1 MESWI
6 EQLLP
11 IIEEYRGGAVSFAN
25 DENEPLDGDE
35 VDDLCKII
43 KTNMK
48 ILDLKPL
55 NGQKSFGGKA
65 QVILVGNIIQLRS
78 FETIVAEY
86 NTKED
91 IVNVFDWFS
100 STTAK
105 HINSFL
111 ELYGFRNVSKKDI
124 LGGAL
129 ITK

>member
-1 MESWI
+1 
-6 EQLLP
+6 
-11 IIEEYRGGAVSFAN
+11 
-25 DENEPLDGDE
+25 
-35 VDDLCKII
+35 
-43 KTNMK
+43 MK

-65 QVILVGNIIQLRS
+65 QIIIMNSNIIQLRS

-91 IVNVFDWFS
+91 VINVFDWFS
-100 STTAK
+100 MTTAK

-129 ITK
+129 ITRNS

>member
-1 MESWI
+1 
-6 EQLLP
+6 
-11 IIEEYRGGAVSFAN
+11 
-25 DENEPLDGDE
+25 
-35 VDDLCKII
+35 
-43 KTNMK
+43 MK

-55 NGQKSFGGKA
+55 NRQKSFGGKA
-65 QVILVGNIIQLRS
+65 QIIIIMNGNTIQLRS

-91 IVNVFDWFS
+91 VINVFDWFS
-100 STTAK
+100 PTTAK

-129 ITK
+129 ITKNN

>member
-1 MESWI
+1 
-6 EQLLP
+6 
-11 IIEEYRGGAVSFAN
+11 
-25 DENEPLDGDE
+25 
-35 VDDLCKII
+35 
-43 KTNMK
+43 MK

-65 QVILVGNIIQLRS
+65 QIILIGSTIQLRS

-86 NTKED
+86 NTQEE
-91 IVNVFDWFS
+91 IINVFDWFS
-100 STTAK
+100 LTTAK

-129 ITK
+129 ITKNI

>member
-1 MESWI
+1 
-6 EQLLP
+6 
-11 IIEEYRGGAVSFAN
+11 
-25 DENEPLDGDE
+25 
-35 VDDLCKII
+35 
-43 KTNMK
+43 MK

-65 QVILVGNIIQLRS
+65 QIIIMNGNTIQLRS

-91 IVNVFDWFS
+91 VINVFDWFS
-100 STTAK
+100 MTTAK

-129 ITK
+129 ITKLIYE

>member
-1 MESWI
+1 
-6 EQLLP
+6 
-11 IIEEYRGGAVSFAN
+11 
-25 DENEPLDGDE
+25 
-35 VDDLCKII
+35 
-43 KTNMK
+43 MK

-65 QVILVGNIIQLRS
+65 QIIFIGSTIQLRS

-86 NTKED
+86 NTQEE

-111 ELYGFRNVSKKDI
+111 ELYGFRNVSKGDI

-129 ITK
+129 ITKFSYE

>member
-1 MESWI
+1 
-6 EQLLP
+6 
-11 IIEEYRGGAVSFAN
+11 
-25 DENEPLDGDE
+25 
-35 VDDLCKII
+35 
-43 KTNMK
+43 MK

-55 NGQKSFGGKA
+55 NGLKSFGGKA
-65 QVILVGNIIQLRS
+65 QIIIMNGNTIQLRS

-91 IVNVFDWFS
+91 VINVFDWFS
-100 STTAK
+100 PTTAK

-129 ITK
+129 ITKNI

>member
-1 MESWI
+1 
-6 EQLLP
+6 
-11 IIEEYRGGAVSFAN
+11 
-25 DENEPLDGDE
+25 
-35 VDDLCKII
+35 
-43 KTNMK
+43 MK

-55 NGQKSFGGKA
+55 NRQKSFGGKA
-65 QVILVGNIIQLRS
+65 QIIINGSIIQLRS

-86 NTKED
+86 NTKEE

-100 STTAK
+100 LTTSK

-129 ITK
+129 ITKKQLR

>member
-1 MESWI
+1 
-6 EQLLP
+6 
-11 IIEEYRGGAVSFAN
+11 
-25 DENEPLDGDE
+25 
-35 VDDLCKII
+35 
-43 KTNMK
+43 MK

-55 NGQKSFGGKA
+55 NEQKSFGGKA
-65 QVILVGNIIQLRS
+65 QIIIMNGNTIQLRS

-91 IVNVFDWFS
+91 IINVFDWFS
-100 STTAK
+100 MTTAK

-129 ITK
+129 ITKLIYE

>member
-1 MESWI
+1 
-6 EQLLP
+6 
-11 IIEEYRGGAVSFAN
+11 
-25 DENEPLDGDE
+25 
-35 VDDLCKII
+35 
-43 KTNMK
+43 MK

-65 QVILVGNIIQLRS
+65 QIIIMNGNTIQLRS

-91 IVNVFDWFS
+91 IINVFDWFS
-100 STTAK
+100 MTTAK

-129 ITK
+129 ITKLIYE

>member
-1 MESWI
+1 
-6 EQLLP
+6 
-11 IIEEYRGGAVSFAN
+11 
-25 DENEPLDGDE
+25 
-35 VDDLCKII
+35 
-43 KTNMK
+43 MK

-65 QVILVGNIIQLRS
+65 QIIMNDDNIQLRS

-86 NTKED
+86 NTKENV
-91 IVNVFDWFS
+91 INVFDWFS
-100 STTAK
+100 MTTAK

>member
-1 MESWI
+1 
-6 EQLLP
+6 
-11 IIEEYRGGAVSFAN
+11 
-25 DENEPLDGDE
+25 
-35 VDDLCKII
+35 
-43 KTNMK
+43 MK

-65 QVILVGNIIQLRS
+65 QIIIMNGNIIQLRS

-91 IVNVFDWFS
+91 VINVFDWFS
-100 STTAK
+100 MTTAK

-111 ELYGFRNVSKKDI
+111 ELFGFRNVSKKDI

-129 ITK
+129 ITRNS

>member
-1 MESWI
+1 
-6 EQLLP
+6 
-11 IIEEYRGGAVSFAN
+11 
-25 DENEPLDGDE
+25 
-35 VDDLCKII
+35 
-43 KTNMK
+43 MK

-65 QVILVGNIIQLRS
+65 QIIIMNGNIIQLIS

-91 IVNVFDWFS
+91 VINVFDWFS
-100 STTAK
+100 MTTAK

-129 ITK
+129 ITRNI

>member
-1 MESWI
+1 
-6 EQLLP
+6 
-11 IIEEYRGGAVSFAN
+11 
-25 DENEPLDGDE
+25 
-35 VDDLCKII
+35 
-43 KTNMK
+43 MK
-48 ILDLKPL
+48 FLDLKPL

-65 QVILVGNIIQLRS
+65 QIIIIIMNGSIIQLRS

-86 NTKED
+86 NTKEE

-100 STTAK
+100 MTTAK

-129 ITK
+129 ITKLS

>member
-1 MESWI
+1 
-6 EQLLP
+6 
-11 IIEEYRGGAVSFAN
+11 
-25 DENEPLDGDE
+25 
-35 VDDLCKII
+35 
-43 KTNMK
+43 MK

-65 QVILVGNIIQLRS
+65 QIILIGSTIQLRS

-86 NTKED
+86 NTQEE
-91 IVNVFDWFS
+91 IINVFDWFS

-105 HINSFL
+105 HVNSFL

-129 ITK
+129 ITKLIYE

>member
-1 MESWI
+1 
-6 EQLLP
+6 
-11 IIEEYRGGAVSFAN
+11 
-25 DENEPLDGDE
+25 
-35 VDDLCKII
+35 
-43 KTNMK
+43 MK

-65 QVILVGNIIQLRS
+65 QIIMNDDNIQLRS

-86 NTKED
+86 NTQEE
-91 IVNVFDWFS
+91 IINVFDWFS
-100 STTAK
+100 MTTAK

-129 ITK
+129 ITKL

>member
-1 MESWI
+1 
-6 EQLLP
+6 
-11 IIEEYRGGAVSFAN
+11 
-25 DENEPLDGDE
+25 
-35 VDDLCKII
+35 
-43 KTNMK
+43 MK

-65 QVILVGNIIQLRS
+65 QIILIGSTIQLRS

-86 NTKED
+86 NTQEE
-91 IVNVFDWFS
+91 IINVFDWFS

-129 ITK
+129 ITKNI

>member
-1 MESWI
+1 
-6 EQLLP
+6 
-11 IIEEYRGGAVSFAN
+11 
-25 DENEPLDGDE
+25 
-35 VDDLCKII
+35 
-43 KTNMK
+43 MK

-55 NGQKSFGGKA
+55 NGLKSFGGKA
-65 QVILVGNIIQLRS
+65 QIIIMNGNTIQLRS

-86 NTKED
+86 NTKEE

-100 STTAK
+100 SITAK

-129 ITK
+129 ITKNI

>member
-1 MESWI
+1 
-6 EQLLP
+6 
-11 IIEEYRGGAVSFAN
+11 
-25 DENEPLDGDE
+25 
-35 VDDLCKII
+35 
-43 KTNMK
+43 MK

-55 NGQKSFGGKA
+55 KGQKSFGGKA
-65 QVILVGNIIQLRS
+65 QIIIMNGNIIQLRS

-91 IVNVFDWFS
+91 VINVFDWFS
-100 STTAK
+100 MTTAK

-129 ITK
+129 ITRNS

>member
-1 MESWI
+1 
-6 EQLLP
+6 
-11 IIEEYRGGAVSFAN
+11 
-25 DENEPLDGDE
+25 
-35 VDDLCKII
+35 
-43 KTNMK
+43 MK

-65 QVILVGNIIQLRS
+65 QVIMNGNTIQLRS

-86 NTKED
+86 NTKEE

-105 HINSFL
+105 HVNSFL

-129 ITK
+129 ITKNN

>member
-1 MESWI
+1 M
-6 EQLLP
+6 
-11 IIEEYRGGAVSFAN
+11 R
-25 DENEPLDGDE
+25 
-35 VDDLCKII
+35 
-43 KTNMK
+43 

-65 QVILVGNIIQLRS
+65 QIIMNDDNIQLRS
-78 FETIVAEY
+78 FDTIVAEY
-86 NTKED
+86 NAKED

-100 STTAK
+100 MTTAK

-129 ITK
+129 ITKL

>member
-1 MESWI
+1 
-6 EQLLP
+6 
-11 IIEEYRGGAVSFAN
+11 
-25 DENEPLDGDE
+25 
-35 VDDLCKII
+35 
-43 KTNMK
+43 MK

-65 QVILVGNIIQLRS
+65 QIILIGSTIQLRS

-86 NTKED
+86 NTQEE
-91 IVNVFDWFS
+91 IINVFDWFS

-105 HINSFL
+105 HVNSFL

-129 ITK
+129 ITKNS